1 MIRLIRTELLKL
13 RTTRTVYWMLL
24 GMLAFAT
31 LSVSGII
38 ATAGRVEGTVE
49 LGTDEGLR
57 TVINA
62 SSVGWVF
69 VLVLGILAVTGEY
82 RYGTITQTFLV
93 TPDRGAVLAAKLIA
107 YALVGLAFAVV
118 AALTTL
124 AIALPW
130 LASKGVEVSLFDPD
144 VTSVLLGVLL
154 ATSLY
159 GALGVGVG
167 ALIRNQVA
175 AVVIALAWGFVAE
188 GLLISLVP
196 EVGRWLPGG
205 AASALTRR
213 GTQGGDLLSMWAG
226 GLLLAA
232 YAIALAVFGSRFV
245 VRRDVT

>member
-1 MIRLIRTELLKL
+1 MVALIRTELLKL
-13 RTTRTVYWMLL
+13 RTTWTVYWMLL
-24 GMLAFAT
+24 GMLAFTT
-31 LSVSGII
+31 LSVAGIL
-38 ATAGRVEGTVE
+38 ASAGRVEGTAE

-82 RYGTITQTFLV
+82 RYGTITQMFLV
-93 TPDRGAVLAAKLIA
+93 TPDRGAVVTAKLIA
-107 YALVGLAFAVV
+107 YALCGLAFAVV

-130 LASKGVEVSLFDPD
+130 LASKHIEVSLFDPD
-144 VTSVLLGVLL
+144 VTTVLLGVLL

-167 ALIRNQVA
+167 ALVRNQVA
-175 AVVIALAWGFVAE
+175 AVVIALAWGFVVE
-188 GLLISLVP
+188 GLLINLVP
-196 EVGRWLPGG
+196 EVGKWLPGG
-205 AASALTRR
+205 AAAALTRR
-213 GTQGGDLLSMWAG
+213 VTERGDLLPMWAG
-226 GLLLAA
+226 GLLFAA
-232 YAIALAVFGSRFV
+232 YAIVFAAIGSRFV